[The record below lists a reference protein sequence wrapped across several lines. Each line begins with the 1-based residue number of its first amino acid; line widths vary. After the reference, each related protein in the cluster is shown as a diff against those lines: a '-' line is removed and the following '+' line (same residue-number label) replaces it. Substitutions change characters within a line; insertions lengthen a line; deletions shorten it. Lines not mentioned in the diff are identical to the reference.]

1 MIMKLQGFTKR
12 RHRLMELI
20 GDGGLAVLPAALEQS
35 RSRDTL
41 YKYRPDSDLY
51 YMTGFEEPEAV
62 AVLIPGRRQGEF
74 ILFCK
79 EKDPEK
85 ELWHGPRVGPK
96 GAVAEYG
103 ADDAFPIT
111 EIDEI
116 LPGLLA
122 QSERVYYTMGV
133 NTVFDQRLLAWMHVL
148 SSRRQS
154 GHAPDELVALDHLL
168 HEMRLFKD
176 RKELSAM
183 RRSAK
188 IAVGAHLRAMRA
200 CHPGMM
206 EYEMEAELLCE
217 FRRNSAESSYCP
229 IVAGGENA
237 CVLHY
242 QNNSALLKDGDLVL
256 VDAGCEYEFYA
267 SDITRT
273 FPVSG
278 TFTDPQRE
286 LYDVVYAANRA
297 AIKKVQPGNHWN
309 DPHSAAVKEI
319 TLGLRDL
326 GILNGRLPSLIKAEA
341 YRPFFM
347 HRTGHWLGMDVHDVG
362 DYKIGEQWRLL
373 EPGMVMTIEPGIYI
387 SGNAKGIPKRWRG
400 IGIRIEDDVCLTRHG
415 PQVFS
420 EGLPVLAKEIEDLMA
435 GVN

>member
-1 MIMKLQGFTKR
+1 M
-12 RHRLMELI
+12 
-20 GDGGLAVLPAALEQS
+20 
-35 RSRDTL
+35 
-41 YKYRPDSDLY
+41 
-51 YMTGFEEPEAV
+51 
-62 AVLIPGRRQGEF
+62 
-74 ILFCK
+74 
-79 EKDPEK
+79 
-85 ELWHGPRVGPK
+85 
-96 GAVAEYG
+96 
-103 ADDAFPIT
+103 
-111 EIDEI
+111 
-116 LPGLLA
+116 
-122 QSERVYYTMGV
+122 
-133 NTVFDQRLLAWMHVL
+133 
-148 SSRRQS
+148 
-154 GHAPDELVALDHLL
+154 
-168 HEMRLFKD
+168 
-176 RKELSAM
+176 
-183 RRSAK
+183 
-188 IAVGAHLRAMRA
+188 
-200 CHPGMM
+200 
-206 EYEMEAELLCE
+206 
-217 FRRNSAESSYCP
+217 
-229 IVAGGENA
+229 
-237 CVLHY
+237 LHY
-242 QNNSALLKDGDLVL
+242 QNNNAPLKDGDLVL

-273 FPVSG
+273 FPVNG

-286 LYDVVYAANRA
+286 LYDVVYSANRA

-387 SGNAKGIPKRWRG
+387 GGNAKGIPKRWRG
-400 IGIRIEDDVCLTRHG
+400 IGIRIEDDVYLARHG